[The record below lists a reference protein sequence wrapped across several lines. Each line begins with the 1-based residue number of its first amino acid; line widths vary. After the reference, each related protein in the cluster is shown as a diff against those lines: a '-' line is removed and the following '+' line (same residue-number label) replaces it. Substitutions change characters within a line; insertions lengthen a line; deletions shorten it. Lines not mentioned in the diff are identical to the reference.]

1 MRAAMLPVT
10 LLSIGVVAS
19 SARAEDP
26 APRPAPGSAPGPALT
41 PTRDRTRVTSYRRYT
56 LTADV
61 VSLGML
67 VAGGLA
73 EGKDGEDTAL
83 STNLMAVGS
92 MSVMFATPIIHG
104 IRGHFGR
111 SLGSLALRS
120 GLGGLGGMLGFG
132 MADCRN
138 SDEIGCGID
147 QAAVGM
153 VVGLAVASA
162 IDAGA
167 LTDERDGRTGW
178 APQVAVTH
186 DRVQVGVAAAF

>member
-1 MRAAMLPVT
+1 MRAVT
-10 LLSIGVVAS
+10 LPITLLALGLAVS

-120 GLGGLGGMLGFG
+120 GLGAIGGSLGFA
-132 MADCRN
+132 MADCRG
-138 SDEIGCGID
+138 SDELLCGLD
-147 QAAVGM
+147 LVGPG
-153 VVGLAVASA
+153 VLLGLAAASL
-162 IDAGA
+162 IDAAA

-178 APQVAVTH
+178 APQLAVTH
-186 DRVQVGVAAAF
+186 DRVQLGVAAAF